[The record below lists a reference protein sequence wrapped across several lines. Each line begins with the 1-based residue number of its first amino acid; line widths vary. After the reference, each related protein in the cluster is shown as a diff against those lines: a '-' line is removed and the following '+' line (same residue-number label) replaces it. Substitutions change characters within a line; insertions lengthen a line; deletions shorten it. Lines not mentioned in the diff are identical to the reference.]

1 MKREGNQFSYHKRWW
16 IIGEKRIINLSSYRT
31 WKYPRKNYCKL
42 KKSTERET
50 STMQIPLISEPS
62 FFVSWKRKTLPSSQS
77 NIMSV
82 DSWKGCSFS
91 LTCNVPSCWKF
102 SVSHSLSTAHFLN
115 LITSFTYKRS
125 NASRVQFQ
133 TCWAYVESYH
143 GANILPKVSPFILK
157 VSFSEKDVSFLPK
170 KAHMKWGSSCPKIHQ
185 FWNIL
190 I

>member
-1 MKREGNQFSYHKRWW
+1 MKWEGNQFSYHRRWW
-16 IIGEKRIINLSSYRT
+16 ITGEKRIINLSSYKT

-42 KKSTERET
+42 KRKSTERET

-62 FFVSWKRKTLPSSQS
+62 FFLSWKRKTLPSSQS

-102 SVSHSLSTAHFLN
+102 SISHSLSTAHFLN

-125 NASRVQFQ
+125 NASRAQFQ
-133 TCWAYVESYH
+133 ICWAYVQSYH
-143 GANILPKVSPFILK
+143 ELTF
-157 VSFSEKDVSFLPK
+157 
-170 KAHMKWGSSCPKIHQ
+170 CPKFPHSSWKFRSLKKMLAFSPRNPI
-185 FWNIL
+185 WNEGVHVLKFISSG
-190 I
+190 IF